1 MRPGLKRNPWK
12 PQRGNK
18 MNLNVAAKLQERKQ
32 RQKKQQSKL
41 NLVSLM
47 DIFTI
52 LVFFLLVNSSDVE
65 VLQTDKT
72 IKLPDSTS
80 NQKPELT
87 TLVRVNGEQ
96 LFVGE
101 RLVARVGEID
111 GNAEQIAPLLAELK
125 YHAERAGPLPEE
137 KKEAGRAV
145 TIMGDEK
152 VPYQLLKQIMQTCA
166 AADFRDMSFAVNQTT
181 PEDPPEA
188 GVSS

>member
-1 MRPGLKRNPWK
+1 
-12 PQRGNK
+12 

-32 RQKKQQSKL
+32 RQKKQQTKL

-101 RLVARVGEID
+101 RLVVRIDEIN
-111 GNAEQIAPLLAELK
+111 GSAEQIAPLLEELK

-145 TIMGDEK
+145 TIMGDEQ

-166 AADFRDMSFAVNQTT
+166 AADFRDMSFAVNQTAPDDASESGAKT
-181 PEDPPEA
+181 
-188 GVSS
+188 GVGS